1 VGDTVGEPVGPVGRA
16 EPGAVGAVAVGGLVD
31 GVGAG
36 AGLDAVAVAGGFTG
50 GDAGWRGW
58 TVRVGAGPG
67 CWTAA
72 RVAGAGRT
80 NRYVVSV
87 SRKNS
92 TSTIVDLRIFRP
104 VMRIF
109 RPVMAFPSRVRC

>member
-1 VGDTVGEPVGPVGRA
+1 VGDAVGEPVGPVGRT
-16 EPGAVGAVAVGGLVD
+16 EPGAVGAAGAGGLVD
-31 GVGAG
+31 GVGDG

-50 GDAGWRGW
+50 GDAGRRGLTLW
-58 TVRVGAGPG
+58 VGAGPG
-67 CWTAA
+67 CCTAA

-92 TSTIVDLRIFRP
+92 TSAIVDLRIFG
-104 VMRIF
+104 
-109 RPVMAFPSRVRC
+109 PVMAFPSRVRC

>member
-1 VGDTVGEPVGPVGRA
+1 MGDAVGEPLGPVGRA
-16 EPGAVGAVAVGGLVD
+16 ELGAVGAGSAGGLVV
-31 GVGAG
+31 GVGDG
-36 AGLDAVAVAGGFTG
+36 AGLDAVAVAGGLTG
-50 GDAGWRGW
+50 GDADPRGR
-58 TVRVGAGPG
+58 TARVGAGAG

-72 RVAGAGRT
+72 RVGAGRT

-104 VMRIF
+104 VM
-109 RPVMAFPSRVRC
+109 AFPSRVRY